1 MSLIL
6 KSRLLILFKN
16 LVPDWRP
23 STITTPNIRK
33 ERKVQAATTIIMWAP
48 ISRRLPGTKLN
59 IVELT
64 TDQALWPIWREV
76 SGYRSRNRALTI
88 SRIQG
93 TTISISIRTK
103 STVLR
108 APCKTS
114 QARNTSSTSIIR
126 SLISRNFSGPWLIM
140 KMRKTQQS
148 SQQYCPKTIRMM
160 PIIGI
165 SNMIFS
171 KMTLVSKGFW
181 QESEELSL
189 PVRRQISTAVLA
201 SQGATWNSALLAR
214 NRPKNKFSG
223 TPSKASPN

>member
-1 MSLIL
+1 MPLIL
-6 KSRLLILFKN
+6 KSHLLIFIRN
-16 LVPDWRP
+16 WVPDWRP
-23 STITTPNIRK
+23 STITTPKIRK
-33 ERKVQAATTIIMWAP
+33 KRRVQAATTIIMWAP
-48 ISRRLPGTKLN
+48 ISRRLLGTKLS

-64 TDQALWPIWREV
+64 ADQALWLIWRQV
-76 SGYRSRNRALTI
+76 SGCRSKNRALTI

-93 TTISISIRTK
+93 TTISTSIRTK

-114 QARNTSSTSIIR
+114 QVRNISSTLITR
-126 SLISRNFSGPWLIM
+126 SLISRNFLEPWLIM
-140 KMRKTQQS
+140 KMRQS
-148 SQQYCPKTIRMM
+148 TQQYCPKTIRMM

-171 KMTLVSKGFW
+171 KMIPVSKVCW

-189 PVRRQISTAVLA
+189 QARRQISTAVLA
-201 SQGATWNSALLAR
+201 SRGVTWNSALLAR

-223 TPSKASPN
+223 TPSKASQN